1 MLTTQSRM
9 QSIREIIEQAEAA
22 LSELGTDLDFELE
35 RKRQIE
41 KLKEWDAK
49 RKAGNDGG

>member
-1 MLTTQSRM
+1 MLTTQSRLE
-9 QSIREIIEQAEAA
+9 SIRKVIEQAEAK
-22 LSELGTDLDFELE
+22 LCELGTDLDFAME

-49 RKAGNDGG
+49 RKAGADGG